1 MKEFI
6 EKSNQAAAAYL
17 NRRGYEIIEQ
27 PWEDDIDSPVG
38 IVAQDEDSLVF
49 VSVAARRNSDSFPQ
63 EHVNEEEL
71 EGFAISWLKDN
82 HDHAACAIRFDH
94 IGLLLI
100 SPDRALIKHHVNV
113 MSCSEDRKS
122 TRLNSSHRISSRMP
136 SSA

>member
-17 NRRGYEIIEQ
+17 NRRGYEIVEQ
-27 PWEDDIDSPVG
+27 PWEDDIDSPVS

-49 VSVAARRNSDSFPQ
+49 VSVAVRRNSDSFPQ

-82 HDHAACAIRFDH
+82 RDHAACAIRFDH

-100 SPDRALIKHHVNV
+100 SPDRALIKHHSNV
-113 MSCSEDRKS
+113 MSCSDIPEEE
-122 TRLNSSHRISSRMP
+122 
-136 SSA
+136 

>member
-17 NRRGYEIIEQ
+17 NRRGYEIVEQ

-63 EHVNEEEL
+63 EHVN
-71 EGFAISWLKDN
+71 
-82 HDHAACAIRFDH
+82 DH

-100 SPDRALIKHHVNV
+100 SPDRALIKHHINV
-113 MSCSEDRKS
+113 MSCSDIPEEE
-122 TRLNSSHRISSRMP
+122 
-136 SSA
+136 

>member
-17 NRRGYEIIEQ
+17 NRRGYEIVEQ
-27 PWEDDIDSPVG
+27 PWEDDIDSPVS
-38 IVAQDEDSLVF
+38 IVAQDEETLVF
-49 VSVAARRNSDSFPQ
+49 VSVSARRNSDSFPQ

-82 HDHAACAIRFDH
+82 RDHAACAIRFDH

-100 SPDRALIKHHVNV
+100 SPDRALIKHHINAWG
-113 MSCSEDRKS
+113 SCV
-122 TRLNSSHRISSRMP
+122 
-136 SSA
+136 

>member
-17 NRRGYEIIEQ
+17 NRRGYEIVEQ
-27 PWEDDIDSPVG
+27 PWEDDIDSPVS

-49 VSVAARRNSDSFPQ
+49 VSVAVRRNS

-82 HDHAACAIRFDH
+82 RDHAACAIRFDH

-100 SPDRALIKHHVNV
+100 SPDRALIKHHINV
-113 MSCSEDRKS
+113 MSCNDIPEEE
-122 TRLNSSHRISSRMP
+122 
-136 SSA
+136 

>member
-113 MSCSEDRKS
+113 MSCSDIPEEE
-122 TRLNSSHRISSRMP
+122 
-136 SSA
+136 